1 MSRGV
6 RHPGAGAPGV
16 TPGLIEREQELARI
30 DAALE
35 AARSGT
41 GATVLIEAAA
51 GIGKTSLIALACE
64 RAASADMTVL
74 DARAS
79 PLERDYAMGVVRQ
92 CFERELHRQRDGDA
106 LFSGAVALARHVIL
120 DVPARSETSPEGV
133 LHGLYWLTANL
144 AERAPVLLAIDDAH
158 WADEESLRFVA
169 YMAGRVQTLPV
180 ALVVGSRPPDDPT
193 AAVVL
198 DELRREPATVVLEPA
213 PLEVAGVHA
222 FLRTAQAGP
231 VEAPFAVACHHASG
245 GNPFLL
251 GELVRALRADRV
263 SFTAL
268 HADRVTEV
276 TPPTVARSVRA
287 TLDRLGASQRALAQA
302 VAVLGDGVDVSL
314 AAELAGVPTI
324 EATFAAGELTRVA
337 LLADATPL
345 RFRHPLLAG
354 AVRATLSAPQRAAA
368 HGRAATLLRDRRA
381 GPERVALQLMHAAP
395 SGDPAVVDELRAA
408 AQRARGRG
416 SPSTAI
422 GLLRRALGE
431 PPPEQARAAIL
442 LELGRAEAAMGRS
455 ADAAA
460 HLQEAYDCAAQ
471 PQLRGHAALALFDA
485 LGGDMQRVRELQ
497 PLVARARAE
506 AAPDDQELATRL
518 WGIEMLCTAPREV
531 LAVHGDARQLAG
543 DTPGE
548 AVALGHLVVPMLYA
562 GATAAEVESV
572 VSRAARQA
580 GPLLEEGATS
590 LVVTAVF
597 VGLYWLDRTD
607 DDGAL
612 LDAAVAAARRRG
624 STAELSL
631 AHSHRATHLRRR
643 GRLGEAEADAR
654 IAVAAAGETGWA
666 GGGAGAI
673 IPLVG
678 VLVDQGRLGEADQ
691 VIADAHPDG
700 RPILDSPPTNFL
712 LLERASLRN
721 AQGRH
726 AEALEDWAEFERRDM
741 RFWGAV
747 GITGIAGMCAAV
759 EAQAALGDR
768 DGARALAERAMA
780 CASSWDAPGYIGQTL
795 HARAR
800 IDDDRD
806 AALAMLQQAV
816 AQLRRSPARLELAR
830 ALLTLGAFLRRRGD
844 RVASRR
850 PLRDSFRLADE
861 CRAQP
866 LAEAARAELRASGIR
881 LQRQAADGA
890 DGLTPSERRIADMA
904 AEGASNADIAQALF
918 LSVKTVEMHLT
929 RVYRKLAISR
939 RADLPRVLANS
950 ESSRLRQSL
959 PDNL

>member
-1 MSRGV
+1 MAR
-6 RHPGAGAPGV
+6 
-16 TPGLIEREQELARI
+16 LIEREEELARI

-41 GATVLIEAAA
+41 GATVWIEAAA

-64 RAASADMTVL
+64 RAERADMIVL

-92 CFERELHRQRDGDA
+92 CFERELHRQRDVNAVDV
-106 LFSGAVALARHVIL
+106 LFSGAAELARRVVL
-120 DVPARSETSPEGV
+120 DLPVHSDAAPEGV

-144 AERAPVLLAIDDAH
+144 TERAPVLLAIDDAH

-169 YMAGRVQTLPV
+169 YIARRIQTLPV
-180 ALVVGSRPPDDPT
+180 ALVVGSRPLEDPT
-193 AAVVL
+193 AAAVL
-198 DELRREPATVVLEPA
+198 DELRREPATSVLEPA
-213 PLEVAGVHA
+213 PLDVAGVDA
-222 FLRTAQAGP
+222 FLRAAQTGP
-231 VEAPFAVACHHASG
+231 VEPPFAVACHHASG

-263 SFTAL
+263 AFTAL

-287 TLDRLGASQRALAQA
+287 TLDRLGASQRAVAQA

-314 AAELAGVPTI
+314 AAQLAGLPTM
-324 EATFAAGELTRVA
+324 EATFAAGELARVA

-354 AVRATLSAPQRAAA
+354 AVRASLDAPQRAAA
-368 HGRAATLLRDRRA
+368 HGRAATLLRERRA

-422 GLLRRALGE
+422 GLLRRALAE
-431 PPPEQARAAIL
+431 PPPEEARGAIL

-460 HLQEAYDCAAQ
+460 HLQDAFDCANE
-471 PQLRGHAALALFDA
+471 PKLRGYAALALFDA
-485 LGGDMQRVRELQ
+485 LGGDMQRVHELG

-506 AAPDDQELATRL
+506 AALQDQELATRL
-518 WGIEMLCTAPREV
+518 WGIEMLCTAPRDV
-531 LAVHGDARQLAG
+531 LAVHGDARHLPG
-543 DTPGE
+543 DSPGE

-562 GATAAEVESV
+562 GATAADVDDV

-597 VGLYWLDRTD
+597 VGLYWLDRTG

-612 LDAAVAAARRRG
+612 FDSAVAAARRRG

-631 AHSHRATHLRRR
+631 AHSHRAWHLRRR
-643 GRLGEAEADAR
+643 GRLGDAEADAR

-678 VLVDQGRLGEADQ
+678 VLVDQGRLDDADQ
-691 VIADAHPDG
+691 VITDAHPDA

-712 LLERASLRN
+712 LLERASLRH

-726 AEALEDWAEFERRDM
+726 AEALEDWAEFERRET

-747 GITGIAGMCAAV
+747 GITGVAGMCAAV

-768 DGARALAERAMA
+768 DGAGALAERAVA
-780 CASSWDAPGYIGQTL
+780 CATSWNAPGYIGQTL

-800 IDDDRD
+800 IVDDRD
-806 AALAMLQQAV
+806 AALAMLQEAV

-830 ALLTLGAFLRRRGD
+830 ALLTLGGFLRRRGD
-844 RVASRR
+844 RVASRQ
-850 PLRDSFRLADE
+850 PLRDSFRLAEE
-861 CRAQP
+861 CGAHP

-881 LQRQAADGA
+881 LQRQALDGV
-890 DGLTPSERRIADMA
+890 DGLTASERRIADMA
-904 AEGASNADIAQALF
+904 AQGASNADIAQALF

-929 RVYRKLAISR
+929 RVYRKLDISR
-939 RADLPRVLANS
+939 RADLARALAS
-950 ESSRLRQSL
+950 
-959 PDNL
+959 